1 MVVIYSLK
9 KGVIG
14 LIYLDNASTSFP
26 KPEGVYYEV
35 VNCMK
40 NYAAN
45 PGRGAY
51 DMSIKA
57 TSKILEVR
65 EGLSEIFN
73 IPNPFNIVFTSN
85 ATEALNIAI
94 KGCLS
99 RGDHVIATMLEHN
112 SVLRPLNSIRKDG
125 IEITFLGAN
134 SEGVIDIEDLK
145 TYIRKNTKMV
155 IVNHVSNV
163 LGTIQNIKEI
173 GEVCKSRGIIFLLD
187 ASQSAGILS
196 IDVDRDNIDLMAF
209 SGHKGLYG
217 PQGTGGL
224 YIKEG
229 IVLKE
234 FISGGT
240 GSNSNSMK
248 QPEFFPD
255 KFESGTLNTPGISGL
270 GEGIKFI
277 KNVGR
282 RTIFKKESMLVEY
295 LLKEFKKM
303 DYIKVY
309 GSKSYKNRCAV
320 ISINVIGIDSSE
332 VGFLLNENEV
342 AVRTGF
348 HCAPLVH
355 GIIDTGNK
363 GTVRIS
369 PGYFNT
375 IEDMEA
381 LIKAIRSIYKNRK

>member
-1 MVVIYSLK
+1 M
-9 KGVIG
+9 
-14 LIYLDNASTSFP
+14 IYLDNASTSFP

-173 GEVCKSRGIIFLLD
+173 GEVCKSKGIIFLLD

-375 IEDMEA
+375 IEEMDA

>member
-173 GEVCKSRGIIFLLD
+173 GEVCKSKGIIFLLD

-375 IEDMEA
+375 IEEMDA